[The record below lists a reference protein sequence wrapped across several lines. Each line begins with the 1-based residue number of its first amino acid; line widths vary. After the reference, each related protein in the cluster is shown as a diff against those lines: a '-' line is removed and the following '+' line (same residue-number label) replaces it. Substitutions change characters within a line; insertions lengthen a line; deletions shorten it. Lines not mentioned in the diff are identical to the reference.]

1 MLHFLSTV
9 FKIGLA
15 SLIVGVVL
23 ARFNMSAEQILLQVG
38 MTPERVYQ
46 LGKQAV
52 RWAVPNIVLGSIV
65 VVPVWLVIYLFKPP
79 RG

>member
-1 MLHFLSTV
+1 MLRVVSTL

-15 SLIVGVVL
+15 SLIVGAVL
-23 ARFNMSAEQILLQVG
+23 AKFNISAEQILLQAG
-38 MTPERVYQ
+38 LTPERVYELAQ
-46 LGKQAV
+46 IAI

-79 RG
+79 RA